1 MQIRGGSMDP
11 RAGALQAARN
21 RAGAV
26 AQTKAY
32 GEFVEMVRSE
42 SPWRFNGVKELG
54 RYLRNVDHH
63 LLNFAPK
70 VLACMDGDI
79 RTLFDFGCGSGS
91 GSIALAMIFPEIRCH
106 GVDISPSEVAIGR
119 ARAQL
124 YGVGDRCHFEC
135 IQPGQALPVPGGV
148 FDLCVCCSVLEYV
161 TNRDVR
167 KLCVQEM
174 ARSLVPGGLLF
185 MTVPNRLYPVELHS
199 RKLGWNYF
207 PRLLKAC
214 MVGSSMW
221 EVKRLALPRV
231 LKPHRTPLRQL
242 LAPWTNFCLKKVTD

>member
-1 MQIRGGSMDP
+1 MNPMG
-11 RAGALQAARN
+11 GALQVARD
-21 RAGAV
+21 RAV
-26 AQTKAY
+26 AIAATKAY
-32 GEFVEMVRSE
+32 DEFVEEVRNE
-42 SPWRFNGVKELG
+42 SPWRFNGVKELD

-70 VLACMDGDI
+70 VLACVDGDI
-79 RTLFDFGCGSGS
+79 HQVFDFGCGSGS
-91 GSIALAMIFPEIRCH
+91 SSIALAMLFPEIRCH
-106 GVDISPSEVAIGR
+106 GVDISPTEVAIGR
-119 ARAQL
+119 ARARL
-124 YGVGDRCHFEC
+124 YGVSDRCHFEC
-135 IQPGQALPVPGGV
+135 IPAGLALPVPDGV

-161 TNRDVR
+161 TNSGVR

-207 PRLLKAC
+207 PRLLKARI
-214 MVGSSMW
+214 VGSSMC
-221 EVKRLALPRV
+221 EVRRLARPRT

-242 LAPWTNFCLKKVTD
+242 LTPWTNFCLKKVVD

>member
-1 MQIRGGSMDP
+1 MHQ
-11 RAGALQAARN
+11 ANEALRAARD
-21 RAGAV
+21 RAV
-26 AQTKAY
+26 AIAETKAY
-32 GEFVEMVRSE
+32 GEYVEVVRRE
-42 SPWRFNGVKELG
+42 SPWRFNGPKELD

-70 VLACMDGDI
+70 VLACVSDGI
-79 RTLFDFGCGSGS
+79 RTVFDFGCGSGS

-106 GVDISPSEVAIGR
+106 GVDISSTEVAIGR

-124 YGVGDRCHFEC
+124 YGVADRCHFEC
-135 IQPGQALPVPGGV
+135 IQPGQALPVSSGA

-161 TNRDVR
+161 TDMDVR

-199 RKLGWNYF
+199 RKFGWNYF
-207 PRLLKAC
+207 PHLLKARI
-214 MVGSSMW
+214 VGSSMW
-221 EVKRLALPRV
+221 EVKHLARPYV
-231 LKPHRTPLRQL
+231 LRPHRTPLRQL
-242 LAPWTNFCLKKVTD
+242 LAPWTNFCLKKIAG